1 MSVEVYGISNC
12 DTVKKARRWLEQQQ
26 IEYRFHDFR
35 KDGLEKS
42 QLDEWCEQL
51 GWQNVIN
58 RRSTSW
64 RELDDETKQALNE
77 AKAKQLMLDK
87 PTLIKRPILNDGE
100 QILNGFNEKAWEQV
114 LR

>member
-1 MSVEVYGISNC
+1 MSVEVYGINNC

-77 AKAKQLMLDK
+77 AKAKQLMLNK